1 MIYHRICISLKIRSN
16 LLKHP
21 IHLAKFFSILLCL
34 FILSACETAQR
45 EDIVVTPMPEDSP
58 NVLVRQPVTTMGQQ
72 NYGSLPNYDY
82 QITNASNGDVTVY
95 SLDGAEP
102 AITPRIEPNMS
113 PAPVMAM
120 PIGNNYQ
127 PRANNRY
134 NPQMAMGNGR
144 VDEQIFF
151 KFGSSRLGSI
161 DEQKISSFADAAKF
175 APINRVTIEGYASA
189 RTQAGVG
196 TVESHILNLKESM
209 NRSFAVSKSLMRNGL
224 PAEKIKTV
232 SYGSTMATGNDPQ
245 DRRVDMIMGER

>member
-1 MIYHRICISLKIRSN
+1 M
-16 LLKHP
+16 P
-21 IHLAKFFSILLCL
+21 
-34 FILSACETAQR
+34 R
-45 EDIVVTPMPEDSP
+45 ENIAITPMPEDSA
-58 NVLVRQPVTTMGQQ
+58 NVIVSQPVTRMAQQ
-72 NYGSLPNYDY
+72 NYGTLPNYDY

-113 PAPVMAM
+113 PAPVIAM
-120 PIGNNYQ
+120 PIGNTYQ
-127 PRANNRY
+127 PLANNQFNQQTIMR
-134 NPQMAMGNGR
+134 GGR

-151 KFGSSRLGSI
+151 KFGSSRLGSV
-161 DEQKISSFADAAKF
+161 DQQKISAFADTAKF
-175 APINRVTIEGYASA
+175 APINRVTVEGYASKP
-189 RTQAGVG
+189 TQAGIG

-232 SYGSTMATGNDPQ
+232 SYGSTMATGNDQQ